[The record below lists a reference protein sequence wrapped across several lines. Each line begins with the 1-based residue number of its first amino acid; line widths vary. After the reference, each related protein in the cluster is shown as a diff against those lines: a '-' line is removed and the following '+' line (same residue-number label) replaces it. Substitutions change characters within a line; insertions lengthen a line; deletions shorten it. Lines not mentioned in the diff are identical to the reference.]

1 MARESLR
8 SQSESLFLHQM
19 QVGRIE
25 LAGRLQS
32 IPVQHLQEFTLQCNE
47 ALFPEFLEHPVDV
60 HGRDPQRIGQL
71 YLGDRQVEGMVLHQL
86 DRSQPHQQLAQHMRH
101 AGRRLTPPDVDHPL
115 PEHGRIEAETL
126 ARWDRDRVF
135 ERLREQNADG
145 PTFSFIDGPVTA
157 NKVMGVHTAWGR
169 TLKDVFQRYQALRG
183 RHQRYQNGWDC
194 QGLWIE
200 VGLRSRSA

>member
-1 MARESLR
+1 MPRRFARLE
-8 SQSESLFLHQM
+8 
-19 QVGRIE
+19 
-25 LAGRLQS
+25 
-32 IPVQHLQEFTLQCNE
+32 PV
-47 ALFPEFLEHPVDV
+47 P
-60 HGRDPQRIGQL
+60 DP
-71 YLGDRQVEGMVLHQL
+71 
-86 DRSQPHQQLAQHMRH
+86 
-101 AGRRLTPPDVDHPL
+101 
-115 PEHGRIEAETL
+115 GRIEAETL

-200 VGLRSRSA
+200 VGWRSRSA